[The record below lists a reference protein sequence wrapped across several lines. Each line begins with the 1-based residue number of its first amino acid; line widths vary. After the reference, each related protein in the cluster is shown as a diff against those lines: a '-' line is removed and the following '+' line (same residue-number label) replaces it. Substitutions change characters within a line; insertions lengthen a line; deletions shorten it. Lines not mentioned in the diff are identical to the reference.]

1 METNQEKSIFAGLP
15 SWVLAILTLIA
26 ATIVLFAVDGT
37 RMPFYKTGNMAYDI
51 FDLLTVVGCFFIAK
65 ENPRSFWYI
74 PVICNAPFIVSAV
87 VKPEV
92 WSSLLWIPIVS
103 GFGVSFLASVIG
115 ALVGRRAAVLQTH
128 KFGTRNY

>member
-37 RMPFYKTGNMAYDI
+37 MMPFCKTGNMAYDI
-51 FDLLTVVGCFFIAK
+51 FDLLTA
-65 ENPRSFWYI
+65 
-74 PVICNAPFIVSAV
+74 
-87 VKPEV
+87 V

-128 KFGTRNY
+128 KFGTCNY